1 MKALSLQ
8 ITYRKGKPMA
18 AYIYL
23 PRQPGD
29 EAKSSVEPSAGLLI
43 DYAADGRPIGIEIRS
58 PGYLTVEQIQQLLES
73 LGLGR
78 ASEADLA
85 PLKAAEHYAEHPRA
99 AR

>member
-29 EAKSSVEPSAGLLI
+29 KAKRTTEPTAGLLV

-58 PGYLTVEQIQQLLES
+58 PGYVTVEQIQQLLES
-73 LGLGR
+73 LGLSGV
-78 ASEADLA
+78 SEADLA
-85 PLKAAEHYAEHPRA
+85 PLKAA
-99 AR
+99 

>member
-29 EAKSSVEPSAGLLI
+29 KAKRTAEPTPGLLV

-58 PGYLTVEQIQQLLES
+58 PGAVTVEQIQQLFES
-73 LGLGR
+73 LGLSR
-78 ASEADLA
+78 VSEADLA
-85 PLKAAEHYAEHPRA
+85 PLKAA
-99 AR
+99 